1 MLSVGPNADGLPSA
15 QNIRVKGDLC
25 IGNVHYRQTLSI
37 TLAFGITGRNHRQR
51 WLREFCRAPAC
62 NARDQSISPFRQH
75 YDSFDPEILA
85 VLEISFNETWTE
97 LQRNGNGF
105 DQALMKTA
113 VADLIMKFA
122 SQGESD
128 PQKIKAL
135 VMAALQSRQNG
146 L

>member
-1 MLSVGPNADGLPSA
+1 M
-15 QNIRVKGDLC
+15 
-25 IGNVHYRQTLSI
+25 
-37 TLAFGITGRNHRQR
+37 
-51 WLREFCRAPAC
+51 
-62 NARDQSISPFRQH
+62 SPFRQH

-97 LQRNGNGF
+97 LRHNGDGL
-105 DQALMKTA
+105 DQASRRTA

-122 SQGESD
+122 SQGEYD

-135 VMAALQSRQNG
+135 VLAALQSRPNG